1 MSEFSTP
8 FDEFGHPEKPVQDV
22 RRGLLSYWTRAGVQG
37 ISSGALCIA
46 FLTAIFIVALHA
58 FRVFGGHRLDFL
70 WMPKSAIPLM
80 AIGISYVALVF
91 TVPRTIAQRLLGVLV
106 GVAFVLWGVEQ
117 FLDDQDWI
125 SFIDDIVVFLFVLD
139 LSIVIRENLTRS
151 SGEHL
156 LRKAGF
162 PVIKTIQSFN
172 FAAQPSIDESR
183 VRGLLDGKYIERR
196 ENVVIV
202 GKPGTGKTHLAR
214 SLGYAACL
222 QGKRVRF
229 MTAAALASQLV
240 EHHAWR
246 SQRRF
251 LRGLDR
257 MDLLIVDEIGYVP
270 FTELEAQLLFGVFSG
285 GYERVSFIVTTTVP
299 LEKWA
304 ELFGNERLAKGVVS
318 RLSDRAHFLEATG
331 GPYRK
336 SRVEDM
342 LPPRF
347 QAC

>member
-1 MSEFSTP
+1 MNESSAP
-8 FDEFGHPEKPVQDV
+8 FDEFGHPERSVQEV
-22 RRGLLSYWTRAGVQG
+22 RRGLLSYWTRAGLQG
-37 ISSGALCIA
+37 ISLVALGVA
-46 FLTAIFIVALHA
+46 LSTAILIVALHT
-58 FRVFGGHRLDFL
+58 FRMFGGNQPAYL
-70 WMPKSAIPLM
+70 WSLKSAVPLM
-80 AIGISYVALVF
+80 AIGISYITLIF
-91 TVPRTIAQRLLGVLV
+91 TVPRTMAQRFLGWLV
-106 GVAFVLWGVEQ
+106 GLAFVFWGAEQ
-117 FLDDQDWI
+117 FMEDQRWI
-125 SFIDDIVVFLFVLD
+125 SFLDDIVVFLFVLD
-139 LSIVIRENLTRS
+139 LSIVIRENLARS
-151 SGEHL
+151 SGERL

-162 PVIKTIQSFN
+162 PIIKTIESFQ

-202 GKPGTGKTHLAR
+202 GNPGTGKTHLAR

-229 MTAAALASQLV
+229 TTASALASQLV

-257 MDLLIVDEIGYVP
+257 ADLLIVDEIGYVP

-285 GYERVSFIVTTTVP
+285 AYERVSMIVTTTVP

-304 ELFGNERLAKGVVS
+304 ELFGNERLAKAAVG
-318 RLSDRAHFLEATG
+318 RLTDRAHFLEATG
-331 GPYRK
+331 EPYRK
-336 SRVEDM
+336 SRVQDVVA
-342 LPPRF
+342 PRF